1 MYGGGTWP
9 STPARAGPPRG
20 LKLGESRLIAR
31 ATRRRDASPRGGR
44 RGARS
49 GRAAPASGS
58 RGGPRRS
65 AARRY
70 HGRRSAPTGA
80 PGAGRRL
87 RGSGGRPRG
96 GRTTPGA
103 GARLPR
109 PGLAAFG
116 LVPRRGGTM
125 GGAPGASGRR
135 EPVADAAS
143 RAFGP
148 EAVARSR
155 KRARGVVGAARVGW
169 RSSAGRRRVVPGCR
183 DGEGRP
189 GRPPRSRGRRG
200 RGRRERL
207 LRAGAG
213 SVRASAGAVG
223 GVQ

>member
-1 MYGGGTWP
+1 MSP
-9 STPARAGPPRG
+9 QSTYSTAGSDVEAAKRRVHGRREPAILLPGSALLLLRVPTLRRERARPRPARAGPPRA
-20 LKLGESRLIAR
+20 LELGESRLIAR
-31 ATRRRDASPRGGR
+31 ATPRTAASPRGGR

-148 EAVARSR
+148 DVNSNWTWVSRS
-155 KRARGVVGAARVGW
+155 
-169 RSSAGRRRVVPGCR
+169 
-183 DGEGRP
+183 
-189 GRPPRSRGRRG
+189 
-200 RGRRERL
+200 
-207 LRAGAG
+207 
-213 SVRASAGAVG
+213 
-223 GVQ
+223 